1 MTESATYIADL
12 DATLPAAATSP
23 ISADDHIR
31 LLKSVLRASFPNISG
46 AVTASDAEL
55 NIADGLTV
63 TAAELNI
70 MDGVTVTAAEIEFAD
85 ALTSA
90 VQTQIAAKSN
100 ALTVQVKT
108 SNFTAAT
115 GFLYVCRS
123 ASAGLGPSF
132 NATLPASASAGQQ
145 ILIARQIDDDF
156 AADVT
161 ILRNGHN
168 INGSAA
174 NFSMGSVTTVKLVYV
189 DSTTG
194 WAKYDAL

>member
-23 ISADDHIR
+23 ASADDHIR

-63 TAAELNI
+63 TAAELNK
-70 MDGVTVTAAEIEFAD
+70 MVGVTVTAAEIEFAD

-90 VQTQIAAKSN
+90 VQTQLAAKRS
-100 ALTVQVKT
+100 LTTNVKT
-108 SNFTAAT
+108 AAFTAVVGYMHVIRA
-115 GFLYVCRS
+115 
-123 ASAGLGPSF
+123 ASAA
-132 NATLPASASAGQQ
+132 NVAVTLPASATAGDE
-145 ILIARQIDDDF
+145 IRLVNSPEAGRG
-156 AADVT
+156 
-161 ILRNGHN
+161 NGFIQTPYT
-168 INGSAA
+168 INGTAGVVVLSFA
-174 NFSMGSVTTVKLVYV
+174 NQAMKLVYV

-194 WAKYDAL
+194 WAKHDA